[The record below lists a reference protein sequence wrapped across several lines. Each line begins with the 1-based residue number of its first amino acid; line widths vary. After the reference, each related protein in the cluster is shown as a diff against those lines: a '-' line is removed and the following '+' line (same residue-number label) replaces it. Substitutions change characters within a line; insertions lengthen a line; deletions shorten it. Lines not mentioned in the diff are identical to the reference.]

1 MLLGGIVTDDHV
13 VAMRWWGGEVVVA
26 CKRFTRRTGGLWRDK
41 WLWFMDRLAQGALSG
56 PRAGHRDVKVKSHRA
71 GVTTIETVPALPMP
85 GCRYRAYRG
94 TLFETIEID
103 SGNHDA
109 PSASLAAAPRQSKC
123 TPWTP
128 ATRTPKLASAS
139 LPAAGSVAPSSTW
152 SGWLPSAA
160 PAAAGCPRAAE
171 GHHACASS
179 TPAALRASASQ
190 ALAAAPLAPVAWA
203 EVWAAA

>member
-13 VAMRWWGGEVVVA
+13 VAMRWWGGRSSSRANASPDAPAA
-26 CKRFTRRTGGLWRDK
+26 CGDK
-41 WLWFMDRLAQGALSG
+41 WLWFMDRPHRALSG

>member
-1 MLLGGIVTDDHV
+1 MQTLHPTHRRPVGINGYGSYGIWTAPH
-13 VAMRWWGGEVVVA
+13 R
-26 CKRFTRRTGGLWRDK
+26 
-41 WLWFMDRLAQGALSG
+41 ALSG